1 LQLSHASVE
10 TQIFTC
16 IYFENKRKK
25 KVFSIILAILIFLLL
40 FNYCVSKH
48 LEKIKKL
55 KKYKNKGKIQK

>member
-1 LQLSHASVE
+1 MLVLKPKFLPVYILK
-10 TQIFTC
+10 T
-16 IYFENKRKK
+16 KGKK

-48 LEKIKKL
+48 LEKLKKL